1 MLTTKNK
8 LFWVALLYFVEGF
21 PFGLIIDAFPVYFR
35 THGVS
40 LKEIG
45 LLSLIGL
52 PWTLKFLWAP
62 LVDLYGKRRHWI
74 VGCQLLLAATL
85 LILISL
91 PAGEVGPLLWVLMVG
106 LATFSATQDIAID
119 AYTIELLDPEE
130 MGSANGVR
138 VTTYRVAL
146 IAAGGL
152 FVAAA
157 GFIGWQAAFTSA
169 AALLLISAFLSSRAP
184 DPGALP
190 LEDSS
195 SPAGVNP
202 VKIGP
207 GAKDYDQKEVVK
219 ISPNAQSYGVP
230 LGGRNVNHGA
240 PFKISPGAKDYG
252 APFVE
257 AVWVPL
263 KQFWERPGFLF
274 VALFVLLFKLGDM
287 AMGPM
292 VKPFWVDRNFTPVQ
306 IGLVPGTLGVAST
319 IAGALLG
326 GALTSRWGI
335 FKALWI
341 LGIAQAVSN
350 LFYAAAAWLPPS
362 LTMMYTASVVE
373 SFTGGLGTAP
383 FLAFLMS
390 ICDKRHAATQ
400 YALLSA
406 LFGLTRSVSGAF
418 SGVATEQLGYV
429 SYFVATFVLAWPA
442 FALLPWVR
450 KWIPERS
457 TEPGTL

>member
-8 LFWVALLYFVEGF
+8 LFWVALLYFIEGF

-35 THGVS
+35 AHGVS

-91 PAGEVGPLLWVLMVG
+91 PAGEVGPLLWVLMLA

-119 AYTIELLDPEE
+119 AYTIELLDQKE

-169 AALLLISAFLSSRAP
+169 AALLLVSAFLSSRAP
-184 DPGALP
+184 DPALP
-190 LEDSS
+190 PEASPSS
-195 SPAGVNP
+195 AVMNPA
-202 VKIGP
+202 KIGP
-207 GAKDYDQKEVVK
+207 GAKDDDLKGVV
-219 ISPNAQSYGVP
+219 
-230 LGGRNVNHGA
+230 GGRNVNH
-240 PFKISPGAKDYG
+240 G

-263 KQFWERPGFLF
+263 RQFWERPGFLF
-274 VALFVLLFKLGDM
+274 VALFILLFKLGDM

-335 FKALWI
+335 FRALWI
-341 LGIAQAVSN
+341 LGVAQAVSN

-362 LTMMYTASVVE
+362 LPMMYTASVVE

-418 SGVATEQLGYV
+418 SGVATERLGYV

-442 FALLPWVR
+442 FALLPWVK
-450 KWIPERS
+450 KWIPEKREI
-457 TEPGTL
+457 EPGTL

>member
-1 MLTTKNK
+1 LTTKRK
-8 LFWVALLYFVEGF
+8 LFWVAILYFVEGF

-62 LVDLYGKRRHWI
+62 AVDLFGKRRHWI
-74 VGCQLLLAATL
+74 AACQLLLGGTL
-85 LILISL
+85 LALISL
-91 PAGEVGPLLWVLMVG
+91 PAGEVSTSLWVLMIA

-157 GFIGWQAAFTSA
+157 GFVGWKAAFTA
-169 AALLLISAFLSSRAP
+169 AAVLLFLSAVLTFRAP
-184 DPGALP
+184 EGTAPP
-190 LEDSS
+190 KTSS
-195 SPAGVNP
+195 EAQVNRI
-202 VKIGP
+202 KGGP
-207 GAKDYDQKEVVK
+207 SAK
-219 ISPNAQSYGVP
+219 
-230 LGGRNVNHGA
+230 NHGA
-240 PFKISPGAKDYG
+240 PLKGGPSAQNYG
-252 APFVE
+252 APLVD
-257 AVWVPL
+257 AIWTPL

-274 VALFVLLFKLGDM
+274 VALFILLFKLGDM

-292 VKPFWVDRNFTPVQ
+292 VKPFWVDRAFTPVQ
-306 IGLVPGTLGVAST
+306 IGMVPGTLGVAST

-326 GALTSRWGI
+326 GMLTSRWGI
-335 FKALWI
+335 FRALWI
-341 LGIAQAVSN
+341 LGVAQAVSN
-350 LFYAAAAWLPPS
+350 LFYAAAAALPPS
-362 LTMMYTASVVE
+362 ISMMYTASVVE

-418 SGVATEQLGYV
+418 SGVATEHLGYV
-429 SYFVATFVLAWPA
+429 SYFVATFFLAWPA
-442 FALLPWVR
+442 FALLPWVK
-450 KWIPERS
+450 KWIPEKA
-457 TEPGTL
+457 EALPTLEG

>member
-8 LFWVALLYFVEGF
+8 LFWVAVFYFVEGF

-45 LLSLIGL
+45 LLSLVGA
-52 PWTLKFLWAP
+52 PWTFKFLWAP
-62 LVDLYGKRRHWI
+62 AVDFWGKRRHWI
-74 VGCQLLLAATL
+74 VGCQLLLGATL
-85 LILISL
+85 LAVISL
-91 PAGEVGPLLWVLMVG
+91 PAGEVGMSLWILMIA

-119 AYTIELLDPEE
+119 AYTIELLDPKE
-130 MGSANGVR
+130 MGAANGVR
-138 VTTYRVAL
+138 VTTYRIAL

-157 GFIGWQAAFTSA
+157 GLIGWKGAFTA
-169 AALLLISAFLSSRAP
+169 AALLLFLSALISSRAP
-184 DPGALP
+184 EAAV
-190 LEDSS
+190 
-195 SPAGVNP
+195 PAG
-202 VKIGP
+202 KGP
-207 GAKDYDQKEVVK
+207 QP
-219 ISPNAQSYGVP
+219 S
-230 LGGRNVNHGA
+230 A
-240 PFKISPGAKDYG
+240 PEHS
-252 APFVE
+252 VS
-257 AVWVPL
+257 AVIWTPL
-263 KQFWERPGFLF
+263 KQFWDRPGFLF

-292 VKPFWVDRNFTPVQ
+292 VKPFWVDRQFTPVQ

-326 GALTSRWGI
+326 GTLTSRWGI

-350 LFYAAAAWLPPS
+350 LFYAAAASLPPS
-362 LTMMYTASVVE
+362 LPMMYTASVVE

-390 ICDKRHAATQ
+390 ICDKAHAATQ

-406 LFGLTRSVSGAF
+406 LFGLTRFVSGAF
-418 SGVATEQLGYV
+418 SGIATEHLGYV
-429 SYFVATFVLAWPA
+429 TYFLATFSLAWPA
-442 FALLPWVR
+442 FALLPWV
-450 KWIPERS
+450 KQWIPEKR
-457 TEPGTL
+457 EAAPDP